1 VKKGKR
7 GEKEKRRRGE
17 KEKRRRGDFLCGLA
31 VWRKSENPP
40 PQTQRRRAAIQL

>member
-7 GEKEKRRRGE
+7 GEKEKRRKGE
-17 KEKRRRGDFLCGLA
+17 KEKGDFLCGLA